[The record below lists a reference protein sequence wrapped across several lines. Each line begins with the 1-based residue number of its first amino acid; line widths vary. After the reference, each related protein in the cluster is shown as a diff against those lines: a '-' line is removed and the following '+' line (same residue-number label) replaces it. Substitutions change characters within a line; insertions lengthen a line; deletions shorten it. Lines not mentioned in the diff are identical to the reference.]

1 MKLTKRVLT
10 ESSRFIINKRDK
22 LAMDQKLG
30 LMPIAL
36 LILVLAVLGVG
47 GATLFYPKKRVFA
60 PPQIFQEQQE
70 KTNTYPNQL
79 ENNITAPTP
88 STAPAAKPSENQPSK
103 PKPLPPLPPKPA
115 TPNSLTPTPNP
126 STPSVPAYTL
136 VAHTG
141 EVFGAKIP
149 RGWRVESNQSGI
161 EIIDPADTDTGVSGG
176 VAVGWFGSQT
186 PDGFIDFLL
195 QSIGASNVKTEN
207 ESAEGTYKDP
217 STNLPWTVK
226 TKTFTFEKNG
236 KVLKAKASAGVL
248 NGYGQYVALMT
259 AFQTVPSKWS
269 QWAPTLERIA
279 KSITIINPSMAGGA
293 HTVRL
298 PTAADLVNDSSPL
311 MEVWE
316 ERNQVQKRTSHEFSD
331 AIMGQETDLYS
342 PSTGSRHTLP
352 LNAYDPVKG
361 GYHNP
366 DKWEEILI
374 DPYQR

>member
-1 MKLTKRVLT
+1 MQAQRGISQV
-10 ESSRFIINKRDK
+10 IVI
-22 LAMDQKLG
+22 
-30 LMPIAL
+30 
-36 LILVLAVLGVG
+36 AVLGVVIFG
-47 GATLFYPKKRVFA
+47 IASSAIFYFKKRVVT
-60 PPQIFQEQQE
+60 PPEVTQKYSEPTPQETTTKSSIPSPVPE
-70 KTNTYPNQL
+70 SNFSKPNNTNTAPHSSSA
-79 ENNITAPTP
+79 TATESAKKQSPKSSVSMPDP
-88 STAPAAKPSENQPSK
+88 SAAG
-103 PKPLPPLPPKPA
+103 
-115 TPNSLTPTPNP
+115 
-126 STPSVPAYTL
+126 VPAYTL
-136 VAHTG
+136 VAYTG
-141 EVFGAKIP
+141 EVFGAKMP
-149 RGWRVESNQSGI
+149 ASWKVTSNQSGI
-161 EIIDPADTDTGVSGG
+161 EIIDPADTDTGVSGV